1 VTRRLVMGTAGH
13 IDHGK
18 TALIKLLTGVDC
30 DRLPEEKARGITI
43 ELGFAHLTLP
53 SGDVVGVV
61 DVPGHERFVRT
72 MVAGAAGIDF
82 ALLVIAADEGV
93 MPQTREHLAICRL
106 LGIRHG
112 LIALTKIDLV
122 DGDTRE
128 LARAEAADFVAGTF
142 LEGAPIVPVSAVTG
156 EGQDDILAAIDR
168 TARET
173 TERSDSGIFRLPVDR
188 VFTIKGFGVVATGA
202 CIGGRIAVGDEVDIL
217 PAGGRARV
225 RGLQVHGEPVDS
237 AGAGQRT
244 AVNLQ
249 GVEVADVERGAVLA
263 TPGALEPTSM
273 IDVDAELLSG
283 AARALKRRAL
293 VRVHCGARE
302 TAARA
307 VPLSAETLEPGG
319 RGAMQLRLAAPLV
332 ALPGDR
338 FVLRLPSPAATIGG
352 GVVLHPRPRKHRAPY
367 DETLADLA
375 TLRTGDLTARL
386 VVFCR
391 QAGRSGLPFAR
402 LPALLG
408 VGEKTLRAECQKLL
422 GAKRLVQVD
431 AESERLVT
439 AEIFAEL
446 KDDIVAFLT
455 AFHRERP
462 AEAGV
467 NRAEL
472 LTQPAKGADP
482 KAMSKALAVLVAEGR
497 AALEGGLARLS
508 DHAAHAGDELQKVV
522 ETVAEIARGAGL
534 AAPTMKDLHDRIGD
548 AKLLKTALDMLV
560 QEKRLTRLGESLF
573 CDAPALAEAERTIMD
588 YLAAHG
594 EIDAQGM
601 KTLFHLSRKWA
612 IPLSEYFDAKRITLR
627 VGDKR
632 VLRKRG

>member
-1 VTRRLVMGTAGH
+1 MSRRLVMGTAGH

-18 TALIKLLTGVDC
+18 TSLIKLLTGVDC

-43 ELGFAHLTLP
+43 ELGFTHLTLP
-53 SGDVVGVV
+53 SGEVVGVV

-112 LIALTKIDLV
+112 LVALTKIDMV
-122 DGDTRE
+122 DDEMRE
-128 LARAEAADFVAGTF
+128 LATADASAFVAGAF
-142 LEGAPIVPVSAVTG
+142 LEGAPIAPVSSVTG
-156 EGQDDILAAIDR
+156 EGKDDLLAAIAR
-168 TARET
+168 TAGAA

-188 VFTIKGFGVVATGA
+188 VFTIKGFGVVTTGT
-202 CIGGRIAVGDEVDIL
+202 CIGGRIAVGDEVEIL
-217 PAGGRARV
+217 PAGRRARV

-249 GVEVADVERGAVLA
+249 GVEVADVERGAMLA
-263 TPGALEPTSM
+263 TPGALEPSAM
-273 IDVDAELLSG
+273 LDVDAELLPD
-283 AARALKRRAL
+283 AARPLKRRAL

-307 VPLSAETLEPGG
+307 VPMSAETLDRGG
-319 RGAMQLRLAAPLV
+319 RGAVQLRLAAPLI

-338 FVLRLPSPAATIGG
+338 FVLRSPSPAATIGG
-352 GVVLHPRPRKHRAPY
+352 GVVLHPHPRKHRAPY
-367 DETLADLA
+367 ADALADLD
-375 TLRTGDLTARL
+375 TLRAGDLGARL
-386 VVFCR
+386 LVFCR
-391 QAGRSGLPFAR
+391 QAGRGGLTFAR

-408 VGEKTLRAECQKLL
+408 VGDKALRAECQKLL

-431 AESERLVT
+431 AENERMVT

-446 KDDIVAFLT
+446 KADIVAFLT
-455 AFHRERP
+455 EFHRDRP

-482 KAMSKALAVLVAEGR
+482 KAMGKALAALVAESK
-497 AALEGGLARLS
+497 AALEGGLARLAG
-508 DHAAHAGDELQKVV
+508 HAAHAGDALQKVV
-522 ETVAEIARGAGL
+522 ERVVEIARAAGL
-534 AAPTMKDLHDRIGD
+534 AAPTLKDLQDQIGD

-560 QEKRLTRLGESLF
+560 REQRLARLGDALF
-573 CDAPALAEAERTIMD
+573 CDAAALADAERRLVD
-588 YLAAHG
+588 YLATHG

-601 KTLFHLSRKWA
+601 KTLFNLSRKWT
-612 IPLSEYFDAKRITLR
+612 IPLAEHFDAARLTLR